1 MNSFHARLIGMFSG
15 FPTRHFTPEIAS
27 RLAET
32 LTMRRS
38 LVFVSAWPDDAVR
51 NDEDAAGMH
60 GMFAEWSMGFD
71 CFAVIDERTPSDKAQ
86 RMLRE
91 ADCVFLMGGNPTAQM
106 QFIRQRS
113 LAESL
118 RDFGGV
124 LLGVSAGSINMARR
138 ALDVWESPKAY
149 EGLGLTGITIKSHVN
164 EGEEALLEKLRAISA
179 AERLPICAMEDES
192 AIFLTREGADWLGRI
207 RYIDMGEV
215 RLLTQETLE
224 RLNRT
229 E

>member
-1 MNSFHARLIGMFSG
+1 MNAKLTGMFSG
-15 FPTRHFTPEIAS
+15 FPTRRFPAGIAA
-27 RLAET
+27 RLCAA
-32 LTMRRS
+32 LTARRS
-38 LVFVSAWPDDAVR
+38 LVFISAWPDEPGR

-60 GMFAEWSMGFD
+60 SMFAEWGMGFER
-71 CFAVIDERTPSDKAQ
+71 FAVVDGRTFSGDAQ

-106 QFIRQRS
+106 QFIRERA
-113 LAESL
+113 LAETL
-118 RDFGGV
+118 RSFGGV

-138 ALDVWESPKAY
+138 SLDIWESPKPY

-164 EGEEALLEKLRAISA
+164 AGETELLEKLRAISV
-179 AERLPICAMEDES
+179 AEKLPICAMEDES

-207 RYIDMGEV
+207 RYIEDGV
-215 RLLTQETLE
+215 VLPLTQEILA
-224 RLNRT
+224 RLVR

>member
-1 MNSFHARLIGMFSG
+1 MNAKLIGMFSG
-15 FPTRHFTPEIAS
+15 FPTRHFPQGIARRLKEALACRE
-27 RLAET
+27 RLA
-32 LTMRRS
+32 
-38 LVFVSAWPDDAVR
+38 FISAWPGDAAR
-51 NDEDAAGMH
+51 NDADAAGMH
-60 GMFAEWSMGFD
+60 DMFAEWSMGFD

-106 QFIRQRS
+106 QFIRERA
-113 LAESL
+113 LAETL
-118 RDFGGV
+118 RSFGGV

-138 ALDVWESPKAY
+138 ALDVWESPKPY

-192 AIFLTREGADWLGRI
+192 AIFLTREGVDWLGRI
-207 RYIDMGEV
+207 RYIDRGEV
-215 RLLTQETLE
+215 RPLTQEMLE